1 MQIFGL
7 HKNIYKLARYASTQ
21 ELLDK
26 QTQRNAPWNSDQ
38 LDVDSKYV
46 INQINI
52 GVYNEEELYQ
62 CV

>member
-26 QTQRNAPWNSDQ
+26 LTEDNKD
-38 LDVDSKYV
+38 
-46 INQINI
+46 
-52 GVYNEEELYQ
+52 YNVEIIWED
-62 CV
+62 